1 MGVIAVDFDED
12 VVLDTSPF
20 SVGGPEDLTEEP
32 GEGYPE
38 AEKRFDM
45 SRALVDGFVGLQ
57 LMWWDL
63 IEDMS
68 KISSRAASAGTAGD
82 KFPKGTKKSLC

>member
-1 MGVIAVDFDED
+1 MGVIAVDFDGD

-20 SVGGPEDLTEEP
+20 SVGGSEDLTEEP

-45 SRALVDGFVGLQ
+45 SRALVDGFVGLH
-57 LMWWDL
+57 
-63 IEDMS
+63 
-68 KISSRAASAGTAGD
+68 
-82 KFPKGTKKSLC
+82 

>member
-1 MGVIAVDFDED
+1 MGVIAVDFDGG

-45 SRALVDGFVGLQ
+45 SRALVDGFVGLH
-57 LMWWDL
+57 
-63 IEDMS
+63 
-68 KISSRAASAGTAGD
+68 
-82 KFPKGTKKSLC
+82 